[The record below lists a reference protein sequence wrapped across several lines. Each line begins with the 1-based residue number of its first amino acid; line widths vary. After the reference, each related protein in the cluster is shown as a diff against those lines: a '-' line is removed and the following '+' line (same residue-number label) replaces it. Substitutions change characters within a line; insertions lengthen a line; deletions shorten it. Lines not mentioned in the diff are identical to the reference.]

1 MKLSFIHV
9 LCFATISLGINS
21 ANAGEIL
28 CGNIG
33 YGYNLSI
40 DGSLKD
46 LSLDADDTV
55 VLAPRNKPAQVKLLK
70 AAIFDSI
77 KDQDA
82 NGELTYISTK
92 FELTIFGR
100 DGETFKQTVY
110 ALCSEV
116 NAL

>member
-1 MKLSFIHV
+1 MKLKIQHI
-9 LCFATISLGINS
+9 LCFATFSLGLNF
-21 ANAGEIL
+21 AHAGEIL

-46 LSLDADDTV
+46 LSLDEGDIVKLT
-55 VLAPRNKPAQVKLLK
+55 PRENPAQVKLLK

-77 KDQDA
+77 KDYDVH
-82 NGELTYISTK
+82 GEQTYISAK
-92 FELTIFGR
+92 FELTMFSR
-100 DGETFKQTVY
+100 DGQIFKQTVY